1 MGKAMVE
8 KDHLELKLHDLGL
21 ENIALKDQL
30 KMQSSRVL
38 ELSTKSESTSEKAS
52 TDIPEIPPL
61 KLTQR
66 SGN

>member
-1 MGKAMVE
+1 MVE

-52 TDIPEIPPL
+52 TDIP
-61 KLTQR
+61 
-66 SGN
+66 